1 MHLLPC
7 ASADND
13 AEDVLREFVSMRG
26 FAGKYSFEQLSD
38 AAFSIRNFSRKTIYT
53 LYEKHR
59 SMIGD
64 LAGDDEDMMATAY
77 RHPSMWYNPKL
88 TGTRSRLLERT
99 FRMVRKSKTGR
110 VIKDD
115 MSDDGTGEGIA
126 REKSGKGADGGD
138 PGTEEDKKD
147 EPDYPSD
154 DEAEAPDAAL
164 TSLSV
169 AASPQLSALMSW
181 LPESV
186 SLCDWSLVY
195 ATHVHGR
202 GLANFFAKS
211 KLIGPSLLLVQ
222 ARVRRQGPDD
232 TPLGPSASPVF
243 GFYCSRPFVA
253 ASSKS
258 GSKKSAKWTGS
269 LDSFMFQ
276 VCAHARAVCPAGCAP
291 PLS

>member
-1 MHLLPC
+1 MYCCL
-7 ASADND
+7 
-13 AEDVLREFVSMRG
+13 
-26 FAGKYSFEQLSD
+26 
-38 AAFSIRNFSRKTIYT
+38 
-53 LYEKHR
+53 R

-88 TGTRSRLLERT
+88 TGPRSRLLERT
-99 FRMVRKSKTGR
+99 FRMVRKSKAGR

-115 MSDDGTGEGIA
+115 VSEDGSDAATKE
-126 REKSGKGADGGD
+126 RKSEGGD
-138 PGTEEDKKD
+138 PALDKDKKD
-147 EPDYPSD
+147 DAGYDSEESTDVPDST
-154 DEAEAPDAAL
+154 L

-195 ATHVHGR
+195 ASHVHGR
-202 GLANFFAKS
+202 GLSNFYAKS
-211 KLIGPSLLLVQ
+211 KLVGPSLLLVQ
-222 ARVRRQGPDD
+222 ARVRRSGPDD

-243 GFYCSRPFVA
+243 GFFCSRPFVPG
-253 ASSKS
+253 SSKTS
-258 GSKKSAKWTGS
+258 GTSKKTAKWAGS

-276 VCAHARAVCPAGCAP
+276 VCALVRMFAIACYDSLGPCLP
-291 PLS
+291 CLSACSCCRI